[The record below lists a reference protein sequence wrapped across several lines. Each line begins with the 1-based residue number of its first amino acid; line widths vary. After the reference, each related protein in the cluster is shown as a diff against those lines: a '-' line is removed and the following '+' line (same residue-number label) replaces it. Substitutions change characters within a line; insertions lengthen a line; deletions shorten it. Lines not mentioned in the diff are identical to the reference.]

1 MDNEE
6 PLHFY
11 VEDPQIT
18 FTRNLNRI
26 VRLYLERNNIS
37 MKEFYHRMAAS
48 GLINTMTF
56 DFYRRGERWPQAV
69 PLRGL
74 CEFLGIPVEMLFR
87 R

>member
-1 MDNEE
+1 MDEE
-6 PLHFY
+6 SQHFY

-26 VRLYLERNNIS
+26 MRLYCQRNNIS
-37 MKEFYHRMAAS
+37 SKEFYRRMAAS

-56 DFYRRGERWPQAV
+56 DYYLRGQRWPMPQK
-69 PLRGL
+69 LQGL
-74 CEFLGIPVEMLFR
+74 CEFLGVPVEMLFR